1 MTSVRQTILPL
12 VMAAAAFGAY
22 AQTDAEH
29 VQHHPLEPVKKAS
42 TPAVARPKALN
53 KESIDAMDSQ
63 IKVMQKMH
71 ETMMAAKTPEE
82 RNALMA
88 DHAKAMQDGMNM
100 MGSMASMGGM
110 KGMGGMDSGANKGSV
125 HLDMM
130 AHHEMMEKRMEMMTS
145 MMQMMMDRL
154 PGDPAK

>member
-1 MTSVRQTILPL
+1 MTTFRQTVLPL

-22 AQTDAEH
+22 AQTDSQH
-29 VQHHPLEPVKKAS
+29 VQHHPADSVKKA
-42 TPAVARPKALN
+42 AVVKPKASV
-53 KESIDAMDSQ
+53 KESMAAMDS
-63 IKVMQKMH
+63 KMNVMREMH
-71 ETMMAAKTPEE
+71 EKMMAAKTQEE

-110 KGMGGMDSGANKGSV
+110 KGMGSTDSGANKGRV
-125 HLDMM
+125 PLDMM
-130 AHHEMMEKRMEMMTS
+130 AHPEMMEKRMEMMTS

-154 PGDPAK
+154 PDDPAK